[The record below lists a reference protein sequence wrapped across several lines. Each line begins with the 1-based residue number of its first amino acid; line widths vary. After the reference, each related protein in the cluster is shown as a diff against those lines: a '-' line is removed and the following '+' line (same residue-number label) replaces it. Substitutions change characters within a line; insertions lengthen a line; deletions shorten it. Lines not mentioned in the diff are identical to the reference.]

1 MSMKGRE
8 EGKVRVSEK
17 YISSYDDSLASKNNK
32 HFEPTIS
39 TTLHQ
44 NYKQQLQR
52 CVSGKRNALNEPMWA
67 QLK

>member
-17 YISSYDDSLASKNNK
+17 YISSYKDSLASNKNK
-32 HFEPTIS
+32 HFEPTI
-39 TTLHQ
+39 TPTLHQ

-52 CVSGKRNALNEPMWA
+52 CVSGKQKTRIIWWNKLA
-67 QLK
+67 